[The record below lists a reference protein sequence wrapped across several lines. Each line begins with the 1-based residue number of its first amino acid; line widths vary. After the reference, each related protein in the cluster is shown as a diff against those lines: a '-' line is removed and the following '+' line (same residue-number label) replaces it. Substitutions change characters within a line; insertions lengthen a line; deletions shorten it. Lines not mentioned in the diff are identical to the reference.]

1 MTRHRFAFPFL
12 FILALALLPATTQA
26 QDMTRFWE
34 FTPKAGNTPAFVE
47 AFRAH
52 VEYRKELG
60 DPWSWY
66 VYETV
71 VGKDFGKFYVASWNH
86 TWADFDAYDQWE
98 NGAAA
103 SAHFQATVSPLVEEM
118 TTNISQSNR
127 QMERMPADPNW
138 VPGFVNVT
146 TFFINP
152 AKQGQFNEMIMK
164 WHEAIEAADMDV
176 YYASDFLAA
185 GGEGPLFS
193 IAIMGDNWASFAE
206 PDPTMEQVMVAH
218 FGEEEAM
225 EIFTSFGESYHY
237 YDNMI
242 VRPRPDL
249 SLIHGGM

>member
-12 FILALALLPATTQA
+12 FILALALMPAPSQA
-26 QDMTRFWE
+26 QDMARFWE
-34 FTPKAGNTPAFVE
+34 FTPKAGNVPAFVE

-71 VGKDFGKFYVASWNH
+71 VGKDYPKFYVASWNH

-98 NGAAA
+98 NGGAA
-103 SAHFQATVSPLVEEM
+103 SAHFQATVSPLLEDM
-118 TTNISQSNR
+118 TTNISQANR
-127 QMERMPADPNW
+127 AMERMPDDPNW
-138 VPGFVNVT
+138 VPQFVNVT
-146 TFFINP
+146 TFYILP
-152 AKQGQFNEMIMK
+152 GKQGQFQEMIMK
-164 WHEAIEAADMDV
+164 WHEAIEAADMDL
-176 YYASDFLAA
+176 YYSSDYLAA

-206 PDPTMEQVMVAH
+206 PDPTMEQVMVDH

-225 EIFTSFGESYHY
+225 AIFTGFGESVHHW
-237 YDNMI
+237 DNFV
-242 VRPRPDL
+242 VRTRPDL
-249 SLIHGGM
+249 SLIQGM